1 MKKKTMTGLIIGLSV
16 ATVLA
21 AGGAVGIAA
30 IATNGFKNNEVIT
43 PALSMEMVDYG
54 ETYTRARVEAALV
67 NGGYTLEDYKLRS
80 FLDEN
85 YWSLNSFK
93 KDKANHLK
101 ASELKIFTDEDNGKV
116 LTVGGQTIQ
125 SYGTFGSK
133 VDIAFKEAEGIY
145 FASEADYEFSS
156 VGTSTLLFDPSGF
169 DLVVAIDSSY
179 GFTVIDHFH
188 G

>member
-80 FLDEN
+80 F
-85 YWSLNSFK
+85 Y
-93 KDKANHLK
+93 
-101 ASELKIFTDEDNGKV
+101 V
-116 LTVGGQTIQ
+116 LR
-125 SYGTFGSK
+125 
-133 VDIAFKEAEGIY
+133 
-145 FASEADYEFSS
+145 
-156 VGTSTLLFDPSGF
+156 
-169 DLVVAIDSSY
+169 
-179 GFTVIDHFH
+179 
-188 G
+188 

>member
-1 MKKKTMTGLIIGLSV
+1 M
-16 ATVLA
+16 
-21 AGGAVGIAA
+21 
-30 IATNGFKNNEVIT
+30 
-43 PALSMEMVDYG
+43 
-54 ETYTRARVEAALV
+54 
-67 NGGYTLEDYKLRS
+67 

-179 GFTVIDHFH
+179 GITVIDDAANMAIDGTPVHADLRTIPVANNKVPLVLCFDNAK
-188 G
+188 